1 MIAAKQQLRR
11 QIRLARKAL
20 TREQHH
26 AAAHAV
32 ARYASPFIRRGKRLS
47 AYWAAGSE
55 LDMSVLISDALH
67 RGAEIYL
74 PVIPFRGRRLWF
86 SRFDQHSRWYR
97 DRRYGML
104 ECTGRQRRAEQMD
117 VMFMPLLGIDREGY
131 RLGQGGGFY
140 DTSLA
145 FQHRR
150 KLARRPLL
158 IGVAYSCQL
167 VDHVPREPW
176 DTPID
181 GLITEQG
188 LIWFKKISSTNFI

>member
-11 QIRLARKAL
+11 QIRQARKAL
-20 TREQHH
+20 TREQRH
-26 AAAHAV
+26 AASFAI
-32 ARYASPFIRRGKRLS
+32 ARHASPLIRRGKRFS

-67 RGAEIYL
+67 RGAEVYL
-74 PVIPFRGRRLWF
+74 PVIPSRGRRLWF
-86 SRFDQHSRWYR
+86 ARFDGASRWYR
-97 DRRYGML
+97 ERRYGML

-117 VMFMPLLGIDREGY
+117 VMFIPLLGIDRDGY

-140 DTSLA
+140 DTSLT

-150 KLARRPLL
+150 RVARRPLL

-167 VDHVPREPW
+167 LDHVPREPW
-176 DTPID
+176 DMPID

-188 LIWFKKISSTNFI
+188 LRWF